1 MTGRH
6 AILNA
11 AKLATLLAAILILPS
26 CKEKTDSKPQMI
38 ILGFD
43 GLDARLM
50 RRMLDENRLPNFAKL
65 AAQGDFKPL
74 GTSIPPH
81 SPVAWSSIITGTDP
95 GKHGIFDWIHRN
107 PETYMPFL
115 ATTDTISQSGMTLP
129 VGKWVFPI
137 TGGGKVVNLRFGEPF
152 WNYLVKNSVNAH
164 VYRIPA
170 NYPPEKPKG
179 PGEFLTLTDMGT
191 PDLIGTQGEFAFYTS
206 GSTKK
211 IGSIGGGSIHR
222 LLIRPIGGN
231 VARGKFYGPPD
242 PLLNP
247 DRVGQKNATKK
258 LEVDFTVFRDKST
271 DTAYIEWNNNRVLLN
286 VGEWSDW
293 HTLEFDMGP
302 LVAGISTQTMTGTVK
317 LLLKQVQP
325 TIQLYVS
332 PIQIDPENPA
342 LPISIPAEF
351 ASEVAESVGRYYSQG
366 LPEDTKALSNEILTR
381 DEFLDQAEIIYQER
395 LRLLDFALDRYNDG
409 FMFFY
414 FGTTDQIGHMF
425 WGAMADSHPALT
437 PEDTTKYE
445 KTMENLYVRVDKVVG
460 KVMKRFP
467 DATIMCISD
476 HGFANFARG
485 LNVNTW
491 LANNGYATLA
501 SEDRTMPMNF
511 DWEKT
516 RAYAVGING
525 LYINEKGREGKG
537 IVDSADKQALMDEI
551 TAKMLGIMDTGGRRV
566 IKVVY
571 HSDKVFSPDHLDIAP
586 DMIIGYELGFR
597 GSWATALGSAPE
609 AIIEDNRD
617 AWCGDH
623 CIAAD
628 LVPGVVISNKP
639 VLLENPHLEDI
650 APTILDQYGI
660 RIPKAMNGSNIFK
673 KNRSN
678 SMKK

>member
-1 MTGRH
+1 MTGRY

-11 AKLATLLAAILILPS
+11 AKLATLLAAMLILPS
-26 CKEKTDSKPQMI
+26 CKEESDSKPQMI
-38 ILGFD
+38 VLGFD

-74 GTSIPPH
+74 DTSIPPH

-95 GKHGIFDWIHRN
+95 GKHGIFDWIHRD
-107 PETYMPFL
+107 PKTYRPFM
-115 ATTDTISQSGMTLP
+115 ATTTTSQSGISLP
-129 VGKWVFPI
+129 LGKWKFQL
-137 TGGGKVVNLRFGEPF
+137 TGGGKIINLRFGEPF
-152 WNYLVKNSVNAH
+152 WNFLTQNNVNAH

-170 NYPPEKPKG
+170 NYPPEESPG
-179 PGEFLTLTDMGT
+179 PGEYLTLTDMGT
-191 PDLIGTQGEFAFYTS
+191 PDILGTQGEFTYYTS
-206 GSTKK
+206 GSTKRV
-211 IGSIGGGSIHR
+211 GPVGGGSIHR
-222 LLIRPIGGN
+222 LPIRPIGGN

-242 PLLNP
+242 HLLNP
-247 DRVGQKNATKK
+247 EKIDREKADKK
-258 LEVDFTVFRDKST
+258 LEVDFTIFRDKST
-271 DTAYIEWNNNRVLLN
+271 DTAYIEWNDSKVLLK

-293 HTLEFDMGP
+293 HAVTFNMGP
-302 LVAGISTQTMTGTVK
+302 QLVGISPQSVTGTVK
-317 LLLKQVQP
+317 LFLKQVNP

-332 PIQIDPENPA
+332 PVQIDPENPA
-342 LPISIPAEF
+342 QPISIPSEF
-351 ASEVAESVGRYYSQG
+351 ASEVAKSVGRYYSQG

-409 FMFFY
+409 FLFFY

-437 PEDTTKYE
+437 PEDTAKYE
-445 KTMENLYVRVDKVVG
+445 KTMENLYIRVDKVVG
-460 KVMKRFP
+460 KVMQRFP

-491 LANNGYATLA
+491 LEKNGYATLA
-501 SEDRTMPMNF
+501 SKDRTLPMNF
-511 DWEKT
+511 DWDKT

-525 LYINEKGREGKG
+525 LYINEKGRENQG
-537 IVDSADKQALMDEI
+537 IVDPADKQALMDEI
-551 TAKMLGIMDTGGRRV
+551 TAKLLQIKDTKGQSV

-571 HSDKVFSPDHLDIAP
+571 HSDEVFSPDHLDIGP
-586 DMIIGYELGFR
+586 DMVIGYELGYR
-597 GSWATALGSAPE
+597 GSWATALGSVPE
-609 AIIEDNRD
+609 EMLEDNRD

-623 CIAAD
+623 CIAAE

-639 VLLENPHLEDI
+639 ILLEDPHLEDI

-660 RIPKAMNGSNIFK
+660 DIPDAMKGSSVFK
-673 KNRSN
+673 KSRSAARKN
-678 SMKK
+678 